1 MEPPKDMALGGGED
15 HLNDRLDAQSY
26 VELQLII
33 LCSKIRFIINKN
45 LESKSC

>member
-26 VELQLII
+26 VKLQFMIM
-33 LCSKIRFIINKN
+33 CSTIRFIINKIM
-45 LESKSC
+45 ESKSC